1 MKKLANIFIVVVV
14 VAVAWWFVRRVLR
27 PIMRFAA
34 NVILTAFV
42 VIGIFIVIAI
52 LKNKNKGGR

>member
-1 MKKLANIFIVVVV
+1 MKKLGNIFIVVVV
-14 VAVAWWFVRRVLR
+14 VAAAWWFVRNILR

-34 NVILTAFV
+34 NIILTAFV

-52 LKNKNKGGR
+52 LKAKNNGAK